1 MLPLLN
7 VILTSEKR
15 GKEGELICHS
25 LPLAPGCLYRHS
37 HYLST
42 VKKIDWKKESS
53 IKCVCGGFMA
63 AFRWFHP
70 KWALPYVRIHFCK
83 QAIFVKSLLSPR
95 NEKRTRSHEYF
106 ILTSMN
112 IYSPQCSTKLIVF
125 LICISLHGVVPEK
138 YLRTKAHL
146 PPEPRTAI
154 SISIFLWCEKLRITI
169 TGTTFHALF
178 ISFAAVRIAQ

>member
-1 MLPLLN
+1 
-7 VILTSEKR
+7 
-15 GKEGELICHS
+15 
-25 LPLAPGCLYRHS
+25 
-37 HYLST
+37 
-42 VKKIDWKKESS
+42 
-53 IKCVCGGFMA
+53 MA

-125 LICISLHGVVPEK
+125 LICISLYGVVPEK
-138 YLRTKAHL
+138 YLRTKAYL

-154 SISIFLWCEKLRITI
+154 SIIIFL
-169 TGTTFHALF
+169 
-178 ISFAAVRIAQ
+178 